1 MQIEIRLFAN
11 LKEIMG
17 QDKISI
23 DVPDALPAGELPSL
37 VASRYP
43 QLEDA
48 LANVLVAKNHALA
61 RPADTLRPT
70 DEIAFIPPVGGG
82 EMESVAPWLR
92 VTEKPLAVEEAY
104 QLLEDPNHGGTVL
117 FVGTVREWTGQRHT
131 DHLVYEAYPEMV
143 YKQLATIQAEVERR
157 YPGMKTLQWHR
168 IGKLLPTDI
177 AVICGASSPHRAAAF
192 EAANTLIERL
202 KREAAI
208 WKKEYF
214 ADGSTAWRA
223 NPSS

>member
-17 QDKISI
+17 QDKIRI
-23 DVPDALPAGELPSL
+23 DVPDGLPAGELASL

-61 RPADTLRPT
+61 RPADTFRPT

-82 EMESVAPWLR
+82 EVENETPWLR
-92 VTEKPLAVEEAY
+92 VSEQPLVVEEAY
-104 QLLEDPNHGGTVL
+104 KLLENPKHGGTVL

-131 DHLVYEAYPEMV
+131 DHLFYEAYPAMV
-143 YKQLATIQAEVERR
+143 YKQLAAIQSDVERR
-157 YPGMKTLQWHR
+157 FPGIQTLQWHR
-168 IGKLLPTDI
+168 IGKLVPTDI

-192 EAANTLIERL
+192 EAANMLIERL

-208 WKKEYF
+208 WKKEFF

-223 NPSS
+223 NP